1 MWYIGVVKKHNEV
14 LETYLIRGDKNESYD
29 FIEKQFMNVYDGTDT
44 FTFDFKHHSDSEI
57 IEVSTLKDVNYIVSL
72 K

>member
-1 MWYIGVVKKHNEV
+1 MWYIGVVKKNNEV